1 MTAPSI
7 ANTIAN
13 TITNTKQRVVI
24 IDTGCANVSSVRFA
38 IERLGYQVQISKDPQ
53 VVLAADKLFL
63 PGVGTASEAMHNLEQ
78 RDLVSLVKQVTKPLL
93 GICLGMQLL
102 GKESQE
108 HGQNGNDIIPCL
120 ALCDASVEKIQAE
133 GLPLPHMGWNTITP
147 EDNHP
152 LFKDIP
158 AGSYFYFVHSYAMPV
173 FDHRDNQSGATIA
186 TTEYGQPFTAAV
198 QNGNYYGVQFH
209 PERSSKAGAQLIK
222 NFLEL

>member
-1 MTAPSI
+1 M
-7 ANTIAN
+7 AN
-13 TITNTKQRVVI
+13 VVI

-38 IERLGYQVQISKDPQ
+38 IERLGYQVTVSKDPD

-63 PGVGTASEAMHNLEQ
+63 PGVGTASEAMKNLEE
-78 RDLVSLVKQVTKPLL
+78 RDLVELVKQVDKPLL

-102 GKESQE
+102 CRVSQE
-108 HGQNGNDIIPCL
+108 HGAAGEETIPCL
-120 ALCDASVEKIQAE
+120 NLCDAPIEKMQAE

-147 EDNHP
+147 KAGHP

-173 FDHRDNQSGATIA
+173 TDDNTIA
-186 TTEYGQPFTAAV
+186 QCEYGTPFTAAL
-198 QNGNYYGVQFH
+198 QSGNYYGVQFH

-222 NFLEL
+222 NFLEM